1 MNGTHV
7 TVLCIVAI
15 AFFGL
20 LYSSPDNLQAP
31 VQGLEL
37 QGLERRVLP
46 VIRSSYEEI
55 AAPTTTYVNS
65 FMRKLFSARE
75 IEALARSAVF
85 PHGGY
90 FTKYADMDKSLDT
103 LRDTTGINLRAKKPL
118 PFPGRVFSVLDL
130 VEWNQT
136 FGFLDCKQALA
147 MSLTDVELGLLT
159 PTCSDS
165 VDQWI
170 YPISSTPDRATALAE
185 HRGDLHYPITLPNA
199 GKYDFVVFG
208 QTLEHLYDPVLGL
221 KNIADAMAPGGYMFT
236 SVPMLNH
243 LHSSPHFFSMPTPY
257 GLAMWCQMA
266 GLDPIKIGQFGSEQ
280 SVTNLGANPT
290 WWPSFPSYYNK
301 TRNPQIIN
309 DPLTPT
315 DIWVLAQKPK

>member
-1 MNGTHV
+1 MDVKQV

-15 AFFGL
+15 ATLGL
-20 LYSSPDNLQAP
+20 LYGSGNTSNLRAP
-31 VQGLEL
+31 VQTEATWNSKNDK
-37 QGLERRVLP
+37 ETT
-46 VIRSSYEEI
+46 
-55 AAPTTTYVNS
+55 APTTTYVNS
-65 FMRKLFSARE
+65 FMRKLFSAHE
-75 IEALARSAVF
+75 IETLAASVVF
-85 PHGGY
+85 PHGSY

-103 LRDTTGINLRAKKPL
+103 LRDTTGVNLRANKY
-118 PFPGRVFSVLDL
+118 FPGRIFSVLDL

-136 FGFLDCKQALA
+136 FGFLDCKQGLA
-147 MSLTDVELGLLT
+147 MSLTDVELQLLT
-159 PTCSDS
+159 PTCNMR

-170 YPISSTPDRATALAE
+170 YPVRSALSESNFFKEMTE

-243 LHSSPHFFSMPTPY
+243 RHMDPHFFSMPTPY

-266 GLDPIKIGQFGSEQ
+266 GLNPIRIGQFGSEQ
-280 SVTNLGANPT
+280 SVTNIGKFPT
-290 WWPSFPSYYNK
+290 WWPQWTTYYNK
-301 TRNPQIIN
+301 TRNPQVIN

-315 DIWVLAQKPK
+315 DIWVLAQKPT